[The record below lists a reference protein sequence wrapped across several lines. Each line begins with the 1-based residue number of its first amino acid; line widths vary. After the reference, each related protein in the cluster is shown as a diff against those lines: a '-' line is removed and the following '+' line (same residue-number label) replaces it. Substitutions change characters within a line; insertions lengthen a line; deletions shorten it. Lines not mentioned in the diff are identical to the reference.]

1 MYNNGNQARFSNT
14 TFLSGEDIADIKS
27 TQWGYYSNSPY
38 ADGYNFEKGSFQA
51 TTVQWNGRIM
61 PVLGKSKTWQVTG
74 TMERT
79 NDEEIGMGFRIRS
92 GEKELRL
99 LGFKNGM
106 LAGYNGEG
114 DWPNMWTPEKWRTY
128 ILNDSADAFFGQ
140 PKAKD
145 SIDYKAVIFEDVLYV
160 WFDGELCWRVP
171 LTDNELY
178 NFDAGSDYELALY
191 VKTDDG
197 GFGQMTNLDTKM
209 GYQVTEQAEFEKDSK
224 GKNYSFEE
232 AMKVLNKNIE
242 KYLKAERSGMM
253 LEALEGNYVT
263 AKEDGVGYFYGNK
276 GTGNLGV
283 STDIRWL
290 EKEGHWD
297 SGTLVTLKMGE
308 ASRQFMVWSN
318 PGNYHNGLFYMTGHQ
333 MWNNE
338 FYPNF
343 WVPETNLWDTV
354 KNLATPFDENG
365 NSHVEAFV
373 KDGYFYVKYNGAQAL
388 CINMLSLFPDYEQTK
403 SEIAIGIGSVY
414 NNGNQARFSNTTFY
428 YGDISALVSE

>member
-1 MYNNGNQARFSNT
+1 
-14 TFLSGEDIADIKS
+14 
-27 TQWGYYSNSPY
+27 
-38 ADGYNFEKGSFQA
+38 
-51 TTVQWNGRIM
+51 
-61 PVLGKSKTWQVTG
+61 
-74 TMERT
+74 
-79 NDEEIGMGFRIRS
+79 MGFVIRS
-92 GEKELRL
+92 GKKALRL
-99 LGFKNGM
+99 VGFKNGL
-106 LAGYNGEG
+106 LAGDDSNWLNE
-114 DWPNMWTPEKWRTY
+114 WKPEKWRTY

-160 WFDGELCWRVP
+160 WFDGKLCWHVP

-297 SGTLVTLKMGE
+297 SGTLVTLKMGD

-318 PGNYHNGLFYMTGHQ
+318 PGTYHNGLFYMTGHKL
-333 MWNNE
+333 WNNE
-338 FYPNF
+338 FYPDAF
-343 WVPETNLWDTV
+343 WNDTTKVELWNNRTDLGGPV
-354 KNLATPFDENG
+354 KDLATPFDENG

-373 KDGYFYVKYNGAQAL
+373 KDGYD
-388 CINMLSLFPDYEQTK
+388 LSY
-403 SEIAIGIGSVY
+403 AVCHRR
-414 NNGNQARFSNTTFY
+414 RF
-428 YGDISALVSE
+428 D

>member
-1 MYNNGNQARFSNT
+1 MY
-14 TFLSGEDIADIKS
+14 D
-27 TQWGYYSNSPY
+27 
-38 ADGYNFEKGSFQA
+38 
-51 TTVQWNGRIM
+51 
-61 PVLGKSKTWQVTG
+61 
-74 TMERT
+74 
-79 NDEEIGMGFRIRS
+79 
-92 GEKELRL
+92 
-99 LGFKNGM
+99 
-106 LAGYNGEG
+106 
-114 DWPNMWTPEKWRTY
+114 
-128 ILNDSADAFFGQ
+128 
-140 PKAKD
+140 
-145 SIDYKAVIFEDVLYV
+145 
-160 WFDGELCWRVP
+160 
-171 LTDNELY
+171 
-178 NFDAGSDYELALY
+178 
-191 VKTDDG
+191 KTDDG
-197 GFGQMTNLDTKM
+197 GFAQMTNPDTKM

-224 GKNYSFEE
+224 RKNYSFEE

-253 LEALEGNYVT
+253 LEALEGNCVT

-414 NNGNQARFSNTTFY
+414 NSGNQARFSNTTFY
-428 YGDISALVSE
+428 YGDISALVPE